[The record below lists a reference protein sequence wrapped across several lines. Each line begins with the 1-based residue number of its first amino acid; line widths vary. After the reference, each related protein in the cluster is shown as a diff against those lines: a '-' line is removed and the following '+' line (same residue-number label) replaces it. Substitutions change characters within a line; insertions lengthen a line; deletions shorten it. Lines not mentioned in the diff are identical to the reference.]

1 MSHEQ
6 VPTVVILR
14 LETGK
19 STIPGVWCRRRVVPH
34 SCENK
39 AISAPSWAWAELGN
53 IVSEN
58 VNLVAKIKENNKNFK
73 ALTDTTKIL
82 LCKISEAER
91 KDAKSRIENVGL
103 QSKMKAVKNKY
114 VEDFND
120 LKVHA
125 REGIK

>member
-1 MSHEQ
+1 M
-6 VPTVVILR
+6 
-14 LETGK
+14 
-19 STIPGVWCRRRVVPH
+19 
-34 SCENK
+34 
-39 AISAPSWAWAELGN
+39 
-53 IVSEN
+53 SEN
-58 VNLVAKIKENNKNFK
+58 VNLVAKIKENNKNIK